1 MTTINITT
9 INRSLL
15 FGGILSLIA
24 ALLHIAII
32 IGGPDWYRAFGAGEE
47 MAVMAEEGSWYPAF
61 VTSGIAFVLFLWALY
76 GFSGAG
82 LVRRLPLLKTSLVVI
97 SAIYLIR
104 GLAVIPIYFL
114 MPEIIDSFLIWSSL
128 ICLVY
133 GISYAVGTKQIWAGR
148 TVNTT

>member
-1 MTTINITT
+1 MTTFNKP
-9 INRSLL
+9 L
-15 FGGILSLIA
+15 FLGGILSLIA

-32 IGGPDWYRAFGAGEE
+32 IGGPDWYRTFGAGEE
-47 MAVMAEEGSWYPAF
+47 MAIMAEEGSWYPAL

-82 LVRRLPLLKTSLVVI
+82 LMPRLPLLKTGLVII
-97 SAIYLIR
+97 SAIYLLR

-114 MPEIIDSFLIWSSL
+114 MPEIIDSFLVWSSI

-148 TVNTT
+148 TVNTS

>member
-1 MTTINITT
+1 M
-9 INRSLL
+9 
-15 FGGILSLIA
+15 SLIA

-47 MAVMAEEGSWYPAF
+47 MAIMAEEGSWYPAL

-82 LVRRLPLLKTSLVVI
+82 LIRRLPLLKSGLVII
-97 SAIYLIR
+97 SAIYLMR

-133 GISYAVGTKQIWAGR
+133 GISYAVGTKQIWAEK
-148 TVNTT
+148 TVKTA

>member
-1 MTTINITT
+1 MTTFNKP
-9 INRSLL
+9 L
-15 FGGILSLIA
+15 FLGGILSLIA

-32 IGGPDWYRAFGAGEE
+32 IGGPDWYRTFGAGEE
-47 MAVMAEEGSWYPAF
+47 MAIMAEEGSWYPAL

-82 LVRRLPLLKTSLVVI
+82 LMPRLPLLKTGLVII
-97 SAIYLIR
+97 SAIYLLR

-114 MPEIIDSFLIWSSL
+114 MPEIIDSFLVWSSL

-148 TVNTT
+148 TVNTS